1 MDRRRF
7 LRLAPPRGA
16 TAPASTSGAAAR
28 AAAALA
34 TYEQPLS
41 RTEARHLV
49 TRLEFGARLR
59 RVNGFIGM
67 TPTEAVDTILQEAE
81 DNALPEPPRWYKDK
95 RPGDTEDLY
104 GMQRDWLYRMREQ
117 GFIERITLF
126 WHNHLVIQHNKTGIV
141 PYHVYTYY
149 KLLRTYALGN
159 FKELIRRIGIDPA
172 MLIYLDG
179 NGNRRLNDQKGS
191 NENYA
196 RELLELFTM
205 GITGPDGSPNYL
217 EEDNGPND
225 VRQISRVLTG
235 WQVEGFAARPNRL
248 FHDSGDKQIF
258 GKTFAGSEDPLD
270 EYNRFIDFLFAERG
284 PQIAHYICRKFYV
297 FFVDPIPDE
306 AFVAQLA
313 QVFLDHDFEIKP
325 VLRTLFLSRRFYE
338 PGLSG
343 CRIKSPVDFLVGF
356 LNETETSPSREVLEY
371 FRQQLEPARL
381 AMELF
386 NPPNVAGWPGLNPP
400 DSSGAPGDET
410 WITTGLLP
418 ERWNI
423 LTDLITG
430 QVDPDVFD
438 PVKIAIRVSDPSNP
452 FAIAEDLAQAMM
464 PVPLEYT
471 SIRATDEPFEGDMMI
486 PPPQE
491 VLDDPTRSTLS
502 KLLLNGT
509 PWYDWPTLNEEGV
522 ANIDGARTLLREY
535 LAMLSREMP
544 EYQLH

>member
-1 MDRRRF
+1 
-7 LRLAPPRGA
+7 
-16 TAPASTSGAAAR
+16 
-28 AAAALA
+28 
-34 TYEQPLS
+34 
-41 RTEARHLV
+41 
-49 TRLEFGARLR
+49 
-59 RVNGFIGM
+59 
-67 TPTEAVDTILQEAE
+67 
-81 DNALPEPPRWYKDK
+81 
-95 RPGDTEDLY
+95 
-104 GMQRDWLYRMREQ
+104 
-117 GFIERITLF
+117 
-126 WHNHLVIQHNKTGIV
+126 
-141 PYHVYTYY
+141 
-149 KLLRTYALGN
+149 
-159 FKELIRRIGIDPA
+159 
-172 MLIYLDG
+172 
-179 NGNRRLNDQKGS
+179 
-191 NENYA
+191 
-196 RELLELFTM
+196 
-205 GITGPDGSPNYL
+205 
-217 EEDNGPND
+217 
-225 VRQISRVLTG
+225 
-235 WQVEGFAARPNRL
+235 
-248 FHDSGDKQIF
+248 
-258 GKTFAGSEDPLD
+258 
-270 EYNRFIDFLFAERG
+270 
-284 PQIAHYICRKFYV
+284 
-297 FFVDPIPDE
+297 
-306 AFVAQLA
+306 
-313 QVFLDHDFEIKP
+313 
-325 VLRTLFLSRRFYE
+325 
-338 PGLSG
+338 
-343 CRIKSPVDFLVGF
+343 
-356 LNETETSPSREVLEY
+356 
-371 FRQQLEPARL
+371 
-381 AMELF
+381 MELF